1 MDTLKISLKG
11 HSATRWSAR
20 KEAIT
25 ALHRQI
31 IDVFK
36 LLIDISQDSSLNAET
51 VSGAKDLVE
60 QIDFTFLCLLDMWYQ
75 ILSLIDRVNRSLQAK
90 TISVDVASK
99 QLRGL
104 IASIQMLLPDKGVK
118 GIIESVK
125 VKITGKILISIQIS
139 QTRDYGKPNVYHLKR
154 LPTKDIC

>member
-1 MDTLKISLKG
+1 MLPYLAILQLHGLQLDLKYV
-11 HSATRWSAR
+11 
-20 KEAIT
+20 
-25 ALHRQI
+25 LHTQI

-36 LLIDISQDSSLNAET
+36 LLLDISQDSSLNAET
-51 VSGAKDLVE
+51 VSGTKDLVE
-60 QIDFTFLCLLDMWYQ
+60 QIDLTFICLLDIWYQ
-75 ILSLIDRVNRSLQAK
+75 ILSLIDWVNRSLQAK
-90 TISVDVASK
+90 NISLDVASK

-104 IASIQMLLPDKGVK
+104 IASIQMLHDKGVK

-139 QTRDYGKPNVYHLKR
+139 QTRDYGKQNVYHLKR